1 MSQCVGLV
9 LPDLL
14 SLLQRFADSCT
25 KYTETLLLPAA
36 LYMSPSTLCDSCVLR
51 TTHNFGM
58 LDVCCVVRVCREKNV
73 IDMEHCLSA
82 DVLRSRLHRA
92 LQILSARQHAIG
104 IVHSYPFIPE
114 KHRVLELLA
123 SKRNE
128 PAAETLTQSVGVDDL
143 QHAANWQQIE
153 EYLKT
158 VTAQNM
164 NQYIPLIRE
173 NTSTDASFV
182 SSYTEQPLD
191 PFV

>member
-1 MSQCVGLV
+1 MAV
-9 LPDLL
+9 LSDYVLKRLSSCKLKHVIYADLL
-14 SLLQRFADSCT
+14 R
-25 KYTETLLLPAA
+25 Y
-36 LYMSPSTLCDSCVLR
+36 
-51 TTHNFGM
+51 
-58 LDVCCVVRVCREKNV
+58 
-73 IDMEHCLSA
+73 
-82 DVLRSRLHRA
+82 LHRA

-123 SKRNE
+123 SKGNE
-128 PAAETLTQSVGVDDL
+128 PTAETLTQSVGVDDL

-164 NQYIPLIRE
+164 NQYIPLIRD
-173 NTSTDASFV
+173 NTSTDASLV
-182 SSYTEQPLD
+182 SSYTDQPLD

>member
-1 MSQCVGLV
+1 MCQ
-9 LPDLL
+9 
-14 SLLQRFADSCT
+14 FA
-25 KYTETLLLPAA
+25 
-36 LYMSPSTLCDSCVLR
+36 
-51 TTHNFGM
+51 N
-58 LDVCCVVRVCREKNV
+58 
-73 IDMEHCLSA
+73 
-82 DVLRSRLHRA
+82 RLHCV

-128 PAAETLTQSVGVDDL
+128 PTAEALTHPAEVDDL

-164 NQYIPLIRE
+164 NQYIPLIKD
-173 NTSTDASFV
+173 NTLRDTSFV
-182 SSYTEQPLD
+182 SSATDQPPD